1 MFLDFNQANRPA
13 LNLWLVHKDSASSVY
28 NDNSAKRRAE
38 RGPEMQIGLAALPNT
53 VRSAMMQRIGRSA
66 AIAGG
71 NDGAAAAR
79 SAMLAQ
85 TGQQSS
91 DEGYG
96 SRSVGPVSAC
106 AAPDGKWAQ

>member
-53 VRSAMMQRIGRSA
+53 VRSAMTKC
-66 AIAGG
+66 
-71 NDGAAAAR
+71 DG
-79 SAMLAQ
+79 S
-85 TGQQSS
+85 
-91 DEGYG
+91 EE
-96 SRSVGPVSAC
+96 
-106 AAPDGKWAQ
+106 APP